1 MAVGQTN
8 CKRGLG
14 MSQNRGSVCMHRSN
28 EESEKTVKENNN
40 TITMVTAEPSNKRLT
55 TANMP

>member
-1 MAVGQTN
+1 
-8 CKRGLG
+8 
-14 MSQNRGSVCMHRSN
+14 MHRSN